1 MSDIKLCDV
10 CGAVGAS
17 RVTIAIDT
25 VNLQDIPVGTSRAQ
39 DVCTACRSAVI
50 DAMFATIKTDIEAAI
65 IAV

>member
-17 RVTIAIDT
+17 RVTAAIDT
-25 VNLQDIPVGTSRAQ
+25 LNTSGIPVGTSQAQ
-39 DVCTACRSAVI
+39 DLCPACRSAAI
-50 DAMFATIKTDIEAAI
+50 DSMFAIIKTDIEAAI